1 MHEEIIKEYSKFKS
15 LHYFLRHTA
24 TEINKPSDVY
34 MMVKKKDRYEEITY
48 NTVFEQINSIS
59 ALLYSKGL
67 RRGDKAALLIE
78 NCPEY
83 ICFDQALMQLG
94 VVNVS
99 IYPTLGEP
107 DIEYI
112 INDSGAKCILVGTPF
127 LLRKI
132 NKIKV
137 NCPKLEFVIAAY
149 DAKTSDTFTYYN
161 MIDEGKKLY
170 AENKNLIEAELEKVG
185 YEDLACLLYTS
196 GTTGKPKG
204 VMLSHGNFMAN
215 LVMAVNLL
223 PIVSKDFIFLSFLP
237 LCHVYE
243 RTCTYYLST
252 YVGFKI
258 AFAQSLEALT
268 SNIQEV
274 KPTAILTVP
283 RLLERI
289 EERVRKSATKS
300 GGYKLKIFN
309 WALSVGEQKRLKK
322 EEGKSLGLWL
332 QLQFKLAEK
341 LVYTQIK
348 ERLGGRMT
356 VMVSGGGALPQH
368 VGEFFANLDILV
380 IEGYGLTETSPF
392 LSSNEVHRQVWG
404 SVGRISQ
411 GNEVA
416 IQNPETKE
424 IYTVQSYYDYK
435 PDFESPE
442 GEILVRGLNVFK
454 GYWNLPDETALAFDA
469 DGWFHTGDVGK
480 FYKGYLKI
488 TDRIKNILVN
498 SFGKNIYPTPIEN
511 TYLKSN
517 KIEQIF
523 LIGDKQEYVT
533 AIVVP
538 SREELK
544 EAFNMDDAY
553 FTHPEEFITEE
564 HVHNWISEDMNHLAN
579 QLGKFERVKA
589 FIIKR
594 RPFTLEAGEMTPT
607 QKTKRKVIEQKYA
620 DEIKSMYQNIS

>member
-1 MHEEIIKEYSKFKS
+1 MHEEIIAGYSQYKS

-24 TEINKPSDVY
+24 NHINKPSDVY
-34 MMVKKKDRYEEITY
+34 MMVKKKERYEEITY
-48 NTVFEQINSIS
+48 ASVFEQLNALS
-59 ALLYSKGL
+59 AYLYSKGF
-67 RRGDKAALLIE
+67 RKGDKAALLIE

-94 VVNVS
+94 VINIS

-132 NKIKV
+132 NKIKA
-137 NCPKLEFVIAAY
+137 NCPGLQLVIAAY
-149 DAKTSDTFTYYN
+149 DAKTSDTFTYKQ
-161 MIDEGKKLY
+161 MVEEGKKLY
-170 AENKNLIEAELEKVG
+170 ETNKPLIEAELEKVG
-185 YEDLACLLYTS
+185 YDDLACFLYTS

-204 VMLSHGNFMAN
+204 AMLSHGNFMAN

-223 PIVSKDFIFLSFLP
+223 PIVHKDFIFLSFLP

-289 EERVRKSATKS
+289 EERVRKSATS
-300 GGYKLKIFN
+300 AGGYKLKIFN
-309 WALSVGEQKRLKK
+309 WALGVGEQRRILK
-322 EEGKSLGLWL
+322 ENGKPIGMWL
-332 QLQFKLAEK
+332 NIEYKLAEK
-341 LVYTQIK
+341 LVYSKIK

-368 VGEFFANLDILV
+368 VGEFFANLNILV

-392 LSSNEVHRQVWG
+392 LSANEIHRQVWG
-404 SVGRISQ
+404 SVGRISK

-416 IQNPETKE
+416 IQNPDTKE
-424 IYTVQSYYDYK
+424 IYTVQSYYNYK

-442 GEILVRGLNVFK
+442 GEILVKGLNVFK
-454 GYWNLPDETALAFDA
+454 GYWNLPEETALAFDN

-511 TYLKSN
+511 TYLKSH

-533 AIVVP
+533 AIVIP

-544 EAFNMDDAY
+544 EKFNMDDTY
-553 FTHPEEFITEE
+553 FAHTEEFISDK
-564 HVHNWISEDMNHLAN
+564 HVIEWIAEDMNELAHL
-579 QLGKFERVKA
+579 LGKFERVKS

-594 RPFTLEAGEMTPT
+594 RPFTLEAGELTPT
-607 QKTKRKVIEQKYA
+607 QKTKRRIIETKYA
-620 DEIKSMYQNIS
+620 DDIQAMYQNIS

>member
-1 MHEEIIKEYSKFKS
+1 
-15 LHYFLRHTA
+15 
-24 TEINKPSDVY
+24 
-34 MMVKKKDRYEEITY
+34 
-48 NTVFEQINSIS
+48 
-59 ALLYSKGL
+59 
-67 RRGDKAALLIE
+67 
-78 NCPEY
+78 
-83 ICFDQALMQLG
+83 
-94 VVNVS
+94 
-99 IYPTLGEP
+99 
-107 DIEYI
+107 
-112 INDSGAKCILVGTPF
+112 
-127 LLRKI
+127 
-132 NKIKV
+132 
-137 NCPKLEFVIAAY
+137 
-149 DAKTSDTFTYYN
+149 
-161 MIDEGKKLY
+161 
-170 AENKNLIEAELEKVG
+170 
-185 YEDLACLLYTS
+185 
-196 GTTGKPKG
+196 
-204 VMLSHGNFMAN
+204 
-215 LVMAVNLL
+215 MAVNLL

-424 IYTVQSYYDYK
+424 IDY
-435 PDFESPE
+435 
-442 GEILVRGLNVFK
+442 L
-454 GYWNLPDETALAFDA
+454 
-469 DGWFHTGDVGK
+469 
-480 FYKGYLKI
+480 
-488 TDRIKNILVN
+488 
-498 SFGKNIYPTPIEN
+498 
-511 TYLKSN
+511 
-517 KIEQIF
+517 
-523 LIGDKQEYVT
+523 
-533 AIVVP
+533 
-538 SREELK
+538 
-544 EAFNMDDAY
+544 
-553 FTHPEEFITEE
+553 
-564 HVHNWISEDMNHLAN
+564 
-579 QLGKFERVKA
+579 
-589 FIIKR
+589 
-594 RPFTLEAGEMTPT
+594 
-607 QKTKRKVIEQKYA
+607 
-620 DEIKSMYQNIS
+620 